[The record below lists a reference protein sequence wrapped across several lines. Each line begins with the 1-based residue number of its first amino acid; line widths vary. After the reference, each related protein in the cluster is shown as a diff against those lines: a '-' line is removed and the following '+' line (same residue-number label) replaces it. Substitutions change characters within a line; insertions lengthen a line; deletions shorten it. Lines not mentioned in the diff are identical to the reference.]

1 MLNIFKNI
9 ITTLILLNSI
19 VVNAEGLNFINKNS
33 SSNYPLSPQE
43 AFNPKLNLEKEKITI
58 ELNIKPNHYI
68 YKDKLHL
75 TINNKNYNLEKPNGI
90 FKNDAI
96 YGNVEIYE
104 DYIKINSEKI
114 NENKKELKID
124 FTYQGCSEEFNIC
137 YPVEKISIT
146 ENNIYKNNFK
156 EKTIN
161 NSENINIFNSSTDA
175 NFISK
180 FINDKNIF
188 ITILMFSLIGI
199 LMAFTPC
206 VFPMVPI
213 ISSIIVKHD
222 KKHPVLVSSLYVL
235 GIGLCYSTIGIILSL
250 FNFNIQVALQ
260 NIYFLILTSIFIF
273 ILALTMFG
281 FINIRMPNFIQSK
294 LHEKTEELDKKNNYH
309 SLILSGFI
317 SALMLSPCAVAPLA
331 GALLFASK
339 YENYLYSTFLLFVL
353 GFSSGLPLIIFASSL
368 KKILPKA
375 GKWMYEI
382 KYLIGILMVFVSYSL
397 LDKVISHN
405 SYDLIRIIFNTVVVS
420 TLIFY
425 FLKFSNFDI
434 KNKISLGF
442 IFLTIIF
449 TIFFSNKGIEENDKN
464 IKEEF
469 LKLNKIEDLKI
480 DSKTLIYVG
489 ADWCV
494 SCRQMES
501 STFRDKEVIE
511 ELKKF
516 KVYYLDI
523 TDVTPEEK
531 EILSKY
537 NLQIAPFYVLYDS
550 NEKQFEEI
558 NIGYLDKIKFLE
570 MLKKIN

>member
-1 MLNIFKNI
+1 
-9 ITTLILLNSI
+9 
-19 VVNAEGLNFINKNS
+19 
-33 SSNYPLSPQE
+33 
-43 AFNPKLNLEKEKITI
+43 
-58 ELNIKPNHYI
+58 
-68 YKDKLHL
+68 
-75 TINNKNYNLEKPNGI
+75 
-90 FKNDAI
+90 
-96 YGNVEIYE
+96 
-104 DYIKINSEKI
+104 
-114 NENKKELKID
+114 
-124 FTYQGCSEEFNIC
+124 
-137 YPVEKISIT
+137 
-146 ENNIYKNNFK
+146 
-156 EKTIN
+156 
-161 NSENINIFNSSTDA
+161 
-175 NFISK
+175 
-180 FINDKNIF
+180 
-188 ITILMFSLIGI
+188 
-199 LMAFTPC
+199 MAFTPC

-281 FINIRMPNFIQSK
+281 FINIRMPNFILSK